1 MGQLT
6 LGNILDFIKYLK
18 KEGMT
23 DREIKAL
30 PIYLGD
36 DDELNGIHC
45 GWYTNLVDA
54 DDTEDRDNVYTVEL
68 INERRGNIKLEKGK
82 AILIS

>member
-1 MGQLT
+1 MEQLT
-6 LGNILDFIKYLK
+6 MNDILALCAKLK

-23 DREIKAL
+23 MEEIRML

-45 GWYTNLVDA
+45 GWALDFVDSNNT
-54 DDTEDRDNVYTVEL
+54 TEDDEWMVEM
-68 INERRGNIKLEKGK
+68 INERRGNIKLDGK
-82 AILIS
+82 AVVIS

>member
-1 MGQLT
+1 MDQLT
-6 LGNILDFIKYLK
+6 MNDILTLCAKLK

-23 DREIKAL
+23 MEEIRML

-45 GWYTNLVDA
+45 GWALDFVDSNNTTDDDEWLV
-54 DDTEDRDNVYTVEL
+54 EM
-68 INERRGNIKLEKGK
+68 INERRCNIKLNGK
-82 AILIS
+82 AVVIS

>member
-1 MGQLT
+1 MDQLT
-6 LGNILDFIKYLK
+6 LGDILDFAARLRRK
-18 KEGMT
+18 GMSIEEL
-23 DREIKAL
+23 RNL

-45 GWYTNLVDA
+45 GWFANIVDA
-54 DDTEDRDNVYTVEL
+54 SDTKDEDNMYIIEM
-68 INERRGNIKLEKGK
+68 INENSGNYKLEKGK

>member
-6 LGNILDFIKYLK
+6 FGNVLAFVNELK
-18 KEGMT
+18 KQGMSMA
-23 DREIKAL
+23 EITRL
-30 PIYLGD
+30 PIYIGN

-45 GWYTNLVDA
+45 AWYTNLVDSN
-54 DDTEDRDNVYTVEL
+54 DTEDEDNMYTVEM
-68 INERRGNIKLEKGK
+68 INERRCNIKLDGK

>member
-1 MGQLT
+1 MDQLT
-6 LGNILDFIKYLK
+6 LGDILTLTKTLMK
-18 KEGMT
+18 QGMT
-23 DREIKAL
+23 MKEIAAL

-45 GWYTNLVDA
+45 GWALDVVDVDNKENDNMYLV
-54 DDTEDRDNVYTVEL
+54 NM
-68 INERRGNIKLEKGK
+68 INEDVHCIKLETGK

>member
-1 MGQLT
+1 MKQLT
-6 LGNILDFIKYLK
+6 LGDILRLVAKMQNAGMST
-18 KEGMT
+18 KEITSM
-23 DREIKAL
+23 

-45 GWYTNLVDA
+45 GWFANIVDA
-54 DDTEDRDNVYTVEL
+54 SDTKDEDNMYIIEM
-68 INERRGNIKLEKGK
+68 INENSDNYKLEKGK

>member
-6 LGNILDFIKYLK
+6 LGQILDFAAQLRR
-18 KEGMT
+18 EGMT
-23 DREIKAL
+23 LEEFRSL
-30 PIYLGD
+30 PIYLGN

-45 GWYTNLVDA
+45 GWYTNLMDVNNPEDA
-54 DDTEDRDNVYTVEL
+54 DFVEL
-68 INERRGNIKLEKGK
+68 INEDRCNIEIKGK

>member
-1 MGQLT
+1 MEQLKVKD
-6 LGNILDFIKYLK
+6 IVYMLK
-18 KEGMT
+18 VLMKEKGLSMA
-23 DREIKAL
+23 ELMEL

-45 GWYTNLVDA
+45 GWDFRIIDA
-54 DDTEDRDNVYTVEL
+54 DDEEDAFCVEM
-68 INERRGNIKLEKGK
+68 INERCGNYPLSGNET